1 VAVANFTPVPRTGYV
16 VGVPARGTYRELL
29 NSDASLY
36 GGTDVGN
43 GGAVAAD
50 GPPAHGFD
58 LSLRLTVPPLGFLLL
73 KKN

>member
-16 VGVPARGTYRELL
+16 VGVPAPGTYRELL